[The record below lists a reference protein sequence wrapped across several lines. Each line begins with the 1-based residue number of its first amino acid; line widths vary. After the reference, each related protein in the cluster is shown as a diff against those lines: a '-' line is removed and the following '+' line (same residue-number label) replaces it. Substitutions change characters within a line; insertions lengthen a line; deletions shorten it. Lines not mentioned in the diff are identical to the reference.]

1 MSSTGKLPNRV
12 IAPGYARGWQM
23 MKCNQAL
30 LWVPSDAQHGCMLVL
45 ALLSCP
51 VLSLPAVL
59 VGELPS
65 GLRGKPEF
73 EEMLSGFCFPLLR
86 GNRRRGVSCTA
97 SVDITA
103 FTLTSRHYHL
113 LLLYAFLLV
122 LLWVFAKYH
131 YLNYVLKIC

>member
-1 MSSTGKLPNRV
+1 
-12 IAPGYARGWQM
+12 

-30 LWVPSDAQHGCMLVL
+30 LWVPSDAQHGCTLVL
-45 ALLSCP
+45 VLPSFP
-51 VLSLPAVL
+51 VLSLPAAL

-65 GLRGKPEF
+65 GLQGKPEF

-86 GNRRRGVSCTA
+86 GNRRRGASCTA
-97 SVDITA
+97 SVDIAA
-103 FTLTSRHYHL
+103 FTLTSRHNYL